1 MASVTEHVVTAAT
14 WEYVTAEGKRRRA
27 FFGDA
32 VLLTDEEA
40 ERGFAV
46 GALGVELPAE
56 STDDESDSAE
66 ADVTGGGDDPDEGAA
81 TGSTGDGGDGN
92 PDSTAEESGDEG
104 EGASTDGDNGTEGAA
119 PRDKPL
125 KAATKPVLVDWLM
138 ANGTYDR
145 GELEDQDKADL
156 WALIEATD

>member
-27 FFGDA
+27 FFGEV

-46 GALGVELPAE
+46 GALGVEAPAE
-56 STDDESDSAE
+56 DESTESESDSGE
-66 ADVTGGGDDPDEGAA
+66 SDPGGDASDAGDSGDSDDA
-81 TGSTGDGGDGN
+81 GTGDTATPDASDDKDDQLRADG
-92 PDSTAEESGDEG
+92 
-104 EGASTDGDNGTEGAA
+104 
-119 PRDKPL
+119 RPL
-125 KAATKPVLVDWLM
+125 KVARHPVLVDWLM
-138 ANGTYDR
+138 AHGTYDR
-145 GELEDQDKADL
+145 DELEAQEKDDL

>member
-1 MASVTEHVVTAAT
+1 MPEVSEHVVTAAT
-14 WEYVTAEGKRRRA
+14 WEYVTPAGTRRRA
-27 FFGDA
+27 FFGQTVTLA
-32 VLLTDEEA
+32 DEEVA
-40 ERGFAV
+40 RGLNV

-66 ADVTGGGDDPDEGAA
+66 ANVTDGGDDGGQGDGAD
-81 TGSTGDGGDGN
+81 TGSSSDGGVDG
-92 PDSTAEESGDEG
+92 DHSSTAGDSGDPG
-104 EGASTDGDNGTEGAA
+104 EGASTEGAA

-138 ANGTYDR
+138 DNGTYDR
-145 GELEDQDKADL
+145 TELEDQDKADL

>member
-56 STDDESDSAE
+56 DEPTESESESAE
-66 ADVTGGGDDPDEGAA
+66 ADADGDSAGSDDGTGDSVDSGEDDATGDSGTTDAGGDDKDDQLRA
-81 TGSTGDGGDGN
+81 DG
-92 PDSTAEESGDEG
+92 
-104 EGASTDGDNGTEGAA
+104 
-119 PRDKPL
+119 RPL
-125 KAATKPVLVDWLM
+125 KVAKHAVLVDWLM
-138 ANGTYDR
+138 AHGTYDR
-145 GELEDQDKADL
+145 DELEAQEKDDL

>member
-27 FFGDA
+27 FFGEV

-46 GALGVELPAE
+46 GALGVEAPAE
-56 STDDESDSAE
+56 DDSTESDSGEDESTESDSGESDPGVDASDAGDSGDSDD
-66 ADVTGGGDDPDEGAA
+66 ADTGDAA
-81 TGSTGDGGDGN
+81 TPDASDDKDDDQLRADG
-92 PDSTAEESGDEG
+92 
-104 EGASTDGDNGTEGAA
+104 
-119 PRDKPL
+119 RPL
-125 KAATKPVLVDWLM
+125 KVARHPVLVDWLM
-138 ANGTYDR
+138 AHGTYDR
-145 GELEDQDKADL
+145 GELEAQEKDDL

>member
-27 FFGDA
+27 FFGDT
-32 VLLTDEEA
+32 VELTDEEV

-56 STDDESDSAE
+56 DDSTESDSGE
-66 ADVTGGGDDPDEGAA
+66 SDPGGDVSDAGDSGDSDDAD
-81 TGSTGDGGDGN
+81 TGDTATPDASDDKDDQLRADG
-92 PDSTAEESGDEG
+92 
-104 EGASTDGDNGTEGAA
+104 
-119 PRDKPL
+119 RPL
-125 KAATKPVLVDWLM
+125 KVAKHSVLVDWLM
-138 ANGTYDR
+138 AHGTYDR
-145 GELEDQDKADL
+145 GELEAQEKDDL